1 MTNKT
6 IILDRVK
13 KYFSLDTNK
22 DLADFLG
29 VSKQTISN
37 WYNRNTLDYEI
48 VISKCT
54 QIDFRIDLKWLLC
67 GKNGDIDWDI
77 SIFQKRDQDTYDKQL
92 DDDEIED
99 YYFNRN
105 SSDRIKTIDLILKKA
120 NYLEKAALT
129 TELVDYIFNIVTYIR
144 MNSIDYNLD
153 KLYTSLKKDEITM
166 DGIEAL
172 FDKLIDNDTRLYE
185 IISPYKRELKA
196 INALMDLDDME
207 Q

>member
-1 MTNKT
+1 
-6 IILDRVK
+6 
-13 KYFSLDTNK
+13 
-22 DLADFLG
+22 
-29 VSKQTISN
+29 
-37 WYNRNTLDYEI
+37 
-48 VISKCT
+48 
-54 QIDFRIDLKWLLC
+54 
-67 GKNGDIDWDI
+67 
-77 SIFQKRDQDTYDKQL
+77 
-92 DDDEIED
+92 
-99 YYFNRN
+99 
-105 SSDRIKTIDLILKKA
+105 
-120 NYLEKAALT
+120 
-129 TELVDYIFNIVTYIR
+129 